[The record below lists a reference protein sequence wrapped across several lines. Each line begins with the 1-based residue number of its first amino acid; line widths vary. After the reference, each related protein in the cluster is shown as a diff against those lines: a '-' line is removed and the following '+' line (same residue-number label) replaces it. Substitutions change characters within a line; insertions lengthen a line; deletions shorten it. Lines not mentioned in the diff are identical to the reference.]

1 MAEALLAL
9 DDVRAGYG
17 DAVVLDGITLAVAEG
32 GSLALLGRNGV
43 GKTTL
48 LLTIMGFTRV
58 SRGAVVWRGRDIT
71 RLAPHWRAR
80 HRLGWVAQERDIFPS
95 LSVEENLVVAARPGR
110 WDLAAVYKLFP
121 RLNERRASRGN
132 HLSGGEQ
139 QMLAIARALMT
150 NPALL
155 LLDEPLEGL
164 APIIVEELTA
174 AIRRMTADQGTAFV
188 LVEQHAE
195 VALALTDEALVLERG
210 SIVHRA
216 RSQDL
221 LRDQAMLDRLIGLRL
236 TEATGAAGEAVSG
249 IDSSRAG

>member
-9 DDVRAGYG
+9 ADVRAGYG
-17 DAVVLDGITLAVAEG
+17 DAVVLDGIALAVAEG

-80 HRLGWVAQERDIFPS
+80 HGLGWVAQERDIFPS
-95 LSVEENLVVAARPGR
+95 LSVEENLLVAARPGR
-110 WDLAAVYKLFP
+110 WDLAAVYTLFP

-195 VALALTDEALVLERG
+195 VALALTDDAIVLERG

-221 LRDQAMLDRLIGLRL
+221 LRDHAMLDRLIGLRL
-236 TEATGAAGEAVSG
+236 TEGSAGVA
-249 IDSSRAG
+249 

>member
-1 MAEALLAL
+1 MAEPLLAL

-17 DAVVLDGITLAVAEG
+17 DAVVLDGITLGVPQRR
-32 GSLALLGRNGV
+32 SLAVLGRNGV
-43 GKTTL
+43 GKSTL
-48 LLTIMGFTRV
+48 LLTIMGLTRV
-58 SRGAVVWRGRDIT
+58 NRGAVLWRGRDIT
-71 RLAPHWRAR
+71 RAAPHWRAR
-80 HRLGWVAQERDIFPS
+80 NGLAWVAQEREIFPS
-95 LSVEENLVVAARPGR
+95 LDVEENLMVASRPGR
-110 WDLAAVYKLFP
+110 WDLEAVYRLFP

-150 NPALL
+150 NPMLL
-155 LLDEPLEGL
+155 LMDEPLEGL

-174 AIRRMTADQGTAFV
+174 AIRRMTADEGTAFV

-195 VALALTDEALVLERG
+195 VALSLTDEAIVLERG

-221 LRDQAMLDRLIGLRL
+221 LKDEATLDRLIGLRL
-236 TEATGAAGEAVSG
+236 AEQGP
-249 IDSSRAG
+249 

>member
-1 MAEALLAL
+1 MAEPLLAL

-17 DAVVLDGITLAVAEG
+17 DAVVLDGITLGVPQRR
-32 GSLALLGRNGV
+32 SLAVLGRNGV
-43 GKTTL
+43 GKSTL
-48 LLTIMGFTRV
+48 LLTIMGLTRV
-58 SRGAVVWRGRDIT
+58 NRGAVLWRGRDIT
-71 RLAPHWRAR
+71 RAAPHWRAR
-80 HRLGWVAQERDIFPS
+80 NGLAWVAQEREIFPS
-95 LSVEENLVVAARPGR
+95 LGVEENLMVASRAGR
-110 WDLAAVYKLFP
+110 WDLEAVYRLFP

-150 NPALL
+150 NPMLL

-174 AIRRMTADQGTAFV
+174 AIRRMTADEGTAFV

-195 VALALTDEALVLERG
+195 VALSLTDEAVVLERG

-221 LRDQAMLDRLIGLRL
+221 LKDEATLDRLIGLRL
-236 TEATGAAGEAVSG
+236 AEPTGS
-249 IDSSRAG
+249 D

>member
-1 MAEALLAL
+1 MAEALLTL

-17 DAVVLDGITLAVAEG
+17 DAVVLDGIAFEVRDG

-43 GKTTL
+43 GKSTL
-48 LLTIMGFTRV
+48 LLTIMGYTLVR
-58 SRGAVVWRGRDIT
+58 RGTIRWRGRDIT
-71 RLAPHWRAR
+71 RLPPHLRAR
-80 HRLGWVAQERDIFPS
+80 NGLGWVAQEREIFPS
-95 LSVEENLVVAARPGR
+95 LSVEENLMVASRPGR
-110 WDLAAVYKLFP
+110 WNLAAIYHLFP
-121 RLNERRASRGN
+121 RLEERRGSRGN

-150 NPALL
+150 NPVLL

-174 AIRRMTADQGTAFV
+174 AIRRMTADEGTAFI

-195 VALALTDEALVLERG
+195 VALSLTGDAIVLERG
-210 SIVHRA
+210 TIVHRA

-221 LRDQAMLDRLIGLRL
+221 LKDQATLDRLIGMSVV
-236 TEATGAAGEAVSG
+236 GSQ
-249 IDSSRAG
+249 

>member
-1 MAEALLAL
+1 MVDAVLAL

-17 DAVVLDGITLAVAEG
+17 DAVVLDGIGFHVPEG

-48 LLTIMGFTRV
+48 LLTIMGYTLV
-58 SRGAVVWRGRDIT
+58 SRGAISWRGRDIT

-80 HRLGWVAQERDIFPS
+80 GGLGWVPQEREVFPS
-95 LSVEENLVVAARPGR
+95 LSVEENLTVAARPGR
-110 WDLAAVYKLFP
+110 WSLAAVHELFP
-121 RLNERRASRGN
+121 RLYERRLSRGN
-132 HLSGGEQ
+132 LLSGGEQ

-174 AIRRMTADQGTAFV
+174 AIRRMTSDEGTAV
-188 LVEQHAE
+188 ILVEQHAE
-195 VALALTDEALVLERG
+195 IALSLTERAIVLERG

-221 LRDQAMLDRLIGLRL
+221 LRDHATLDRLIGLRL
-236 TEATGAAGEAVSG
+236 TEQEAT
-249 IDSSRAG
+249 RHR